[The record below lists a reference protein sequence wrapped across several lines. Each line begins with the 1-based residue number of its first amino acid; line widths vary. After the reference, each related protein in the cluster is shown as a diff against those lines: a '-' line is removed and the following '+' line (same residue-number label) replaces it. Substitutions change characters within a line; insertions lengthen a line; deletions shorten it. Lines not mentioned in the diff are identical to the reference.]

1 MIQKKKNFV
10 EESDFIFNMI
20 LRKNGGTIAFDKV
33 EGKSIQNGKKYF
45 VTFEKNITYILKG
58 KDLKIYPNN
67 QLEGFNVIFVKAENA
82 LELQKNLTKIQKYN
96 MKILKY
102 KYQIITNYLQCKASG
117 FDEIYENKICDLT
130 DTTLGESDI
139 DSRLI
144 DLFGKHPIK
153 DRPSEG
159 DTLPTDN
166 TRKYII
172 TELVK
177 LNKTDFDINA
187 NLSSYSGVEKQNS
200 DVQYTWQ
207 EILDIL

>member
-1 MIQKKKNFV
+1 M
-10 EESDFIFNMI
+10 
-20 LRKNGGTIAFDKV
+20 
-33 EGKSIQNGKKYF
+33 
-45 VTFEKNITYILKG
+45 TFEKNITYILKG
-58 KDLKIYPNN
+58 KDLKINTN
-67 QLEGFNVIFVKAENA
+67 GKLKGFNVIFVKAENA
-82 LELQKNLTKIQKYN
+82 PELQKNLTKIQKYN

-117 FDEIYENKICDLT
+117 FQNKIYGNKICDLT

-153 DRPSEG
+153 DKPS
-159 DTLPTDN
+159 DDDSLPADD

-172 TELVK
+172 SK
-177 LNKTDFDINA
+177 LATLDDTSFDASFDIN
-187 NLSSYSGVEKQNS
+187 NIDLSLESGVEKQNS
-200 DVQYTWQ
+200 SVQYTWQ